1 MRWVY
6 VTGLLIIVGV
16 FVSDV
21 WFAIDHR
28 LGANL
33 SLIFAASFVT
43 AFTLLYGF
51 RSRPGSNR
59 IGKVFLVKSVVLA
72 LVLWQIVLAS
82 WWDAEFPLRQQIRYT
97 IYTLGAIVYIPML
110 ISLWREQQRDRSQ
123 RGPGKQ
129 DE

>member
-6 VTGLLIIVGV
+6 AAGLATIAGV

-21 WFAIDHR
+21 WFTIDYR

-33 SLIFAASFVT
+33 SLIFAAVFVT
-43 AFTLLYGF
+43 AFTLLYGL

-59 IGKVFLVKSVVLA
+59 IGKIFFTKSVVLA

-82 WWDAEFPLRQQIRYT
+82 WWDAEFPLRQQVRYI

-110 ISLWREQQRDRSQ
+110 ISLWREQQRDRRQPRSED
-123 RGPGKQ
+123 Q